1 MKKLTSLLLS
11 LVMVVT
17 MSVMI
22 LPVEEVHASETEGF
36 FKVWFNDRDKTCEI
50 VKYNGDELNVVIP
63 DTLRGYK
70 VVSVDGFDNKQFMQ
84 TVKLPKYLKT
94 IDSGAFSR
102 CQNLQSV
109 TIPSGVETVRGFQ
122 ECPNLKSVVIKSGVK
137 AIDSY
142 AFYKCTSLSSV
153 VIPDTV
159 KSIGTRAFE
168 GTLSLKSIKLPSKL
182 EKMTGIPFIK
192 SGVTEIIIPDSVTSI
207 DFLAESCPNLT
218 KVSFGKGLTECKGV
232 YRCPSL
238 TTLDFSR
245 AVNCTL
251 IDYFEGNTAL
261 TSVKLPVNL
270 EKIDGHCFSGCKNLQ
285 NVEISEGLRVMG
297 NYAFNDCNLSS
308 IHLPKTFQGF
318 WSLSLSGNKNLKR
331 IICDGTIID
340 KNAVFQYKPNWPVVF
355 EVYDNSEFLS
365 YYNNSKNGSDK
376 ITFDV
381 KPAIQSTDLKL
392 SASSVVLWEGSPK
405 TVKATVSPA
414 NSTDGVIWTSSNED
428 ICHVSQ
434 KGKITCKKAGSAI
447 VTARTISEQ
456 IKQVNVICKNL
467 PKYLNVQY
475 GGKDTGLVNVKKG
488 KSVKLKSVVDGG
500 RTDVK
505 VKWSSSN
512 KNVAA
517 VSSTGKVTAK
527 KKGTC
532 TITCRTEVG
541 SLKKTVKIKVK

>member
-1 MKKLTSLLLS
+1 M
-11 LVMVVT
+11 
-17 MSVMI
+17 
-22 LPVEEVHASETEGF
+22 
-36 FKVWFNDRDKTCEI
+36 
-50 VKYNGDELNVVIP
+50 
-63 DTLRGYK
+63 
-70 VVSVDGFDNKQFMQ
+70 
-84 TVKLPKYLKT
+84 
-94 IDSGAFSR
+94 
-102 CQNLQSV
+102 NL
-109 TIPSGVETVRGFQ
+109 G
-122 ECPNLKSVVIKSGVK
+122 
-137 AIDSY
+137 
-142 AFYKCTSLSSV
+142 
-153 VIPDTV
+153 
-159 KSIGTRAFE
+159 
-168 GTLSLKSIKLPSKL
+168 L
-182 EKMTGIPFIK
+182 EKFFGGGYYRGIKVGETTFFDCILH
-192 SGVTEIIIPDSVTSI
+192 II
-207 DFLAESCPNLT
+207 
-218 KVSFGKGLTECKGV
+218 
-232 YRCPSL
+232 
-238 TTLDFSR
+238 
-245 AVNCTL
+245 
-251 IDYFEGNTAL
+251 EGN
-261 TSVKLPVNL
+261 
-270 EKIDGHCFSGCKNLQ
+270 CFSGCKNLQ

-340 KNAVFQYKPNWPVVF
+340 PKAVYQYKPNWPVVF

-376 ITFDV
+376 ITFEV
-381 KPAIQSTDLKL
+381 KPAIQSTGLKL
-392 SASSVVLWEGSPK
+392 SASSVVLWEGSSK
-405 TVKATVSPA
+405 TVTATVSPA

-447 VTARTISEQ
+447 VTARTVSEQ

-500 RTDVK
+500 RTDVM